1 MMELRDGARN
11 PASSHSRP
19 GRELRPMRTVSRRR
33 FLQATASTGAAL
45 AAAALLRD
53 VAFLQTIPEI
63 ANPLTFYPNRGWE
76 KVYRDLYRTDEQFAF
91 LCAPNDTHNCLLNA
105 HVRNGVV
112 TRIEPSYLYGSAID
126 VDGRQASH
134 RWDPRACSKGL
145 SLVRRFYGDRRV
157 PGAMIRRGYLT
168 WAQRGFPRDAATG
181 APPAEHFQ
189 RGKDEWVKVP
199 WDEAFRIV
207 SAALVNTATTY
218 SGPTGQQRL
227 TRQGYDEAMVQTQAG
242 IGTQVLKFRG
252 GMPFL
257 GATRIF
263 GLYRFANSLALLDA
277 KLRGVQPDQAV
288 GGRMWDSYTWHTDLP
303 PGDPMVTGQ
312 QTVDFE
318 LFTVEHAKLVTLWGM
333 NWIATKMPD
342 GHWLTEARLRGTRI
356 IAISAEYQA
365 TANKAD
371 EVIIL
376 RPGTDAALAFGV
388 AKVIIDEKLYDEQFV
403 TRFTDLP
410 LLVRMDTLKKLQA
423 KDVVPSYRP
432 AALTNF
438 ARVLPPGQAGRPVPQ
453 QDGLEIPEAMRE
465 SWGDYV
471 VWDSRSNGP
480 RPVSRDQVG
489 TYFDSTGITPALE
502 GTWSVRL
509 VDGTTV
515 QVRTIF
521 SLQVEYLQTYDAA
534 TVSGLTWVPQDGIR
548 QLARQI
554 AANKG
559 GTLLVRGVG
568 PNHFF
573 NADNKD
579 RAIFL
584 VAALTRNIGHHGG
597 TIGAY
602 AGNYRISIFNG
613 LPQYI
618 AEDPF
623 NLTTDPNQPART
635 RSYVRAESAHYFNYG
650 DRPLRVGNKNFTGK
664 THMPTPTKFM
674 WFANSNSLLGNIK
687 GFYDVMHNTLPK
699 VETIVVN
706 EWWWTL
712 SCEYAD
718 VVFGV
723 DSWAEHKHPD
733 MAGSVTNPFVTVYP
747 RSPLKRIFDTV
758 ADIETFAGVA
768 KALAAE
774 AGDRRIADVWQF
786 VDQGRTDVYLQRIC
800 DASTTLRG
808 YRFLEME
815 TKAKRGEPVLALFRT
830 YPKVIGWEQT
840 QESRPWYTRT
850 GRLEFYR
857 DEDEFIE
864 YGENLSI
871 YREPVD
877 GTPYEGNVIV
887 ANRPHPALRPT
898 QPAAY
903 GLGADDLSTE
913 TRQVRNVVMSW
924 AQLETTRAARAKD
937 GLTHVFITPKYRH
950 GAHTTPTDVDTTA
963 VLFGPFGD
971 MYRRD
976 KRMPWVNEAY
986 ADINPSD
993 AKALGVQDGDY
1004 IWIDADPA
1012 DRPYRGWKPD
1022 DPDYKVSRLMCR
1034 ARYYTGIPRGVLRM
1048 WFNMYQA
1055 SHGTVAAHES
1065 RADGLA
1071 KSKGSNYQSS
1081 FRYGGHQSATR
1092 AWLRPTLLTD
1102 SMFRKNNIGQTMGSG
1117 FESDVYCANG
1127 APKESFVRIT
1137 RAESGGTAEIPVW
1150 RPVALGLRPTAEN
1163 EAMKQYLAGTYVRT
1177 E

>member
-1 MMELRDGARN
+1 MAR
-11 PASSHSRP
+11 
-19 GRELRPMRTVSRRR
+19 VSRRR
-33 FLQATASTGAAL
+33 FIQASVSAGAAL
-45 AAAALLRD
+45 TAAALLKD
-53 VAFLQTIPEI
+53 IAFLQTVPEI

-76 KVYRDLYRTDEQFAF
+76 KVYRDLYKTDEQFAF

-105 HVRNGVV
+105 HTRNGIV
-112 TRIEPSYLYGSAID
+112 TRIEPSYQYGNAID
-126 VDGRQASH
+126 VDGRAASH

-157 PGAMIRRGYLT
+157 QGAMIRRGYLE
-168 WAQRGFPRDAATG
+168 WARLGFPRDDATG
-181 APPAEHFQ
+181 APPAQYFQ

-207 SAALVNTATTY
+207 GQVMANTARAY
-218 SGPTGQQRL
+218 NGPVGQARL
-227 TRQGYDEAMVQTQAG
+227 KKQGYDEAMIDMQHG

-263 GLYRFANSLALLDA
+263 GLYRFANSLALMDA
-277 KLRGVQPDQAV
+277 NLRGVAPDQAL

-342 GHWLTEARLRGTRI
+342 GHWLTEARLRGTRVI
-356 IAISAEYQA
+356 VISAEYQA

-371 EVIIL
+371 DVIIL
-376 RPGTDAALAFGV
+376 RPGTDAALALGV
-388 AKVIIDEKLYDEQFV
+388 AKVIIDEKLQDEQFI

-410 LLVRMDTLKKLQA
+410 LLIRMDTLKKLQA
-423 KDVVPSYRP
+423 KDVIDGYKPGTLS
-432 AALTNF
+432 NF
-438 ARVLPPGQAGRPVPQ
+438 ARVLPTGQAGKPFAE
-453 QDGLEIPEAMRE
+453 QDSLEIPQAMRDA
-465 SWGDYV
+465 WGDYM
-471 VWDSRSNGP
+471 VWDTRAGGAK
-480 RPVSRDQVG
+480 PVTRDQVG
-489 TYFDSTGITPALE
+489 TYFDASGIQPALE
-502 GTWSVRL
+502 GTWTVRL
-509 VDGTTV
+509 NDGTPV
-515 QVRTIF
+515 QVRTAY
-521 SLQVEYLQTYDAA
+521 SLQVEYLQSFDTK
-534 TVSGLTWVPQDGIR
+534 TVSGLTWVPEEGIR

-559 GTLLVRGVG
+559 STLLVRGVG

-584 VAALTRNIGHHGG
+584 IAALTRNIGYHGG
-597 TIGAY
+597 TIGSF
-602 AGNYRISIFNG
+602 AGNYRVSIFNG

-623 NLTTDPNQPART
+623 NVVTDPNLPAKT
-635 RSYVRAESAHYFNYG
+635 RSYVKSESAHFFNYG
-650 DRPLRVGNKNFTGK
+650 DRPLKAGNKNFTGK
-664 THMPTPTKFM
+664 SHMPTPTKLM

-699 VETIVVN
+699 VESVIVN

-747 RSPLKRIFDTV
+747 RTPLKRIFDTV
-758 ADIETFAGVA
+758 ADIETFTGVA

-774 AGDRRIADVWQF
+774 INDPRIASYWQF
-786 VDQGRTDVYLQRIC
+786 VDQGRTDVYLQRIM
-800 DASTTLRG
+800 DASNMLRG
-808 YRFLEME
+808 YKFLEVE
-815 TKAKRGEPVLALFRT
+815 AKAKRGEPVLALSRT

-877 GTPYEGNVIV
+877 GTTYEPNVIV
-887 ANRPHPALRPT
+887 ANKAHPALKPA
-898 QPAAY
+898 QPSAY
-903 GLGADDLSTE
+903 GLQANDLSTDV
-913 TRQVRNVVMSW
+913 RQIRNVVMSW
-924 AQLETTRAARAKD
+924 AQLEVTKAARTKD

-971 MYRRD
+971 IYRRD
-976 KRMPWVNEAY
+976 KLMPWVNEAY
-986 ADINPSD
+986 ADINPND
-993 AKALGVQDGDY
+993 AKAMGVQDGDY
-1004 IWIDADPA
+1004 IWIDADPQ
-1012 DRPYRGWKPD
+1012 DRPYRGWKAG

-1034 ARYYTGIPRGVLRM
+1034 ARYYPGIPRGVVRM
-1048 WFNMYQA
+1048 WFNMYMA
-1055 SHGTVAAHES
+1055 SHGSVEAHES

-1071 KSKGSNYQSS
+1071 KSKNTNYQSS
-1081 FRYGGHQSATR
+1081 FRYGGHQSTTR

-1102 SMFRKNNIGQTMGSG
+1102 TMFRKNNMGQVMGVG

-1127 APKESFVRIT
+1127 APKESFVKLSK
-1137 RAESGGTAEIPVW
+1137 AESGGTATLPVW
-1150 RPVALGLRPTAEN
+1150 RPAALGLRPTYEN
-1163 EAMKQYLAGTYVRT
+1163 DAMKQYLAGNFIRV